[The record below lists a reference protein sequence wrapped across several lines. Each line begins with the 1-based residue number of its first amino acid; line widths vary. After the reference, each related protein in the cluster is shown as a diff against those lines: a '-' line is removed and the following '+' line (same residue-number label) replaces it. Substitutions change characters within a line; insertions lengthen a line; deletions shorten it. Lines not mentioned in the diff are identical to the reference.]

1 MLKTQESSI
10 LNSFPFIKD
19 SLKFLKITLVS
30 NFLKLIFVLVFTPFL
45 LIATLIIRLFVK
57 KKIDVGLGPDPM
69 INNLYHKKALIQY
82 GYTAETFVHSVYF
95 ITSDFDYRAD
105 LNWLGKFK
113 YLRFLNGIVL
123 FLRAAARY
131 RCVYIYF
138 SGGPLTGYT
147 LLDIFEPFL
156 FKLSKTKVVVMPYG
170 GDVHDMYHAKNLL
183 FKHAMAVDYP
193 LYYQINDKVKS
204 RIRRWTL
211 QSDFV
216 ISGCDW
222 VDHTYHWDKLMLA
235 HFSIDLNK
243 FANARNKSTNL
254 NREYTA
260 NNPLKVL
267 HAPNHKT
274 IKGSN
279 YILQAV
285 EDLAKEGFP
294 IEITFLQKR
303 SNEEILEQIAQS
315 DIIADQLVIGWYA
328 MFALEGL
335 ASKKPVICY
344 LREDLIQLY
353 LFAGL
358 INSRDE
364 LPFLN
369 VDFEG
374 IKELFKNILSKSID
388 LNITSEKGLRFVE
401 KYHSINAIGKVF
413 DEVNKKIL
421 K

>member
-1 MLKTQESSI
+1 MNTVQQ
-10 LNSFPFIKD
+10 SFKLSVKIKIFFFR
-19 SLKFLKITLVS
+19 FLKNWFVS
-30 NFLKLIFVLVFTPFL
+30 NCIHL
-45 LIATLIIRLFVK
+45 LIAFIFAPILLFATLFIRFFVR

-69 INNLYHKKALIQY
+69 INNLYHKKALIKN
-82 GYTAETFVHSVYF
+82 GYTAETFVRTVYF
-95 ITSDFDYRAD
+95 ITNDFDYRAD
-105 LNWLGKFK
+105 LNWLGKIE
-113 YLRFLNGIVL
+113 YIRYLNGIFL

-138 SGGPLTGYT
+138 SGGPLAEFKY
-147 LLDIFEPFL
+147 LENLEPFL
-156 FKLSKTKVVVMPYG
+156 LKLSQTKIVVMPYG
-170 GDVHDMYHAKNLL
+170 GDVHDMYHARNLL

-193 LYYQINDKVKS
+193 LYYQINDKVKG

-235 HFSIDLNK
+235 HFSIDLTK
-243 FANARNKSTNL
+243 FEKVREVGSNL
-254 NREYTA
+254 NRKYSTD
-260 NNPLKVL
+260 NPLKVL

-279 YILQAV
+279 FILQSV
-285 EDLAKEGFP
+285 EELKSEGFP

-303 SNEEILEQIAQS
+303 SNDEILAQIAQS

-344 LREDLIQLY
+344 LREDLIKLY

-358 INSRDE
+358 IDSRDE

-369 VDFEG
+369 TDFEG
-374 IKELFKNILSKSID
+374 VKNLFKRILNGHVD
-388 LNITSEKGLRFVE
+388 LNSTSEKGVSFVE
-401 KYHSINAIGKVF
+401 KYHSIDAIGKVF
-413 DEVNKKIL
+413 AEINQKIL
-421 K
+421 KR